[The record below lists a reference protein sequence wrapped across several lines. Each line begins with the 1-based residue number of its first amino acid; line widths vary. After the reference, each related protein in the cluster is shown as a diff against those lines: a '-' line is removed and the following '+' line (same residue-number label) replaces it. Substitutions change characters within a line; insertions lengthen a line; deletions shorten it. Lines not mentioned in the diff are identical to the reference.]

1 METRP
6 EGPNTPMEKVSKKQ
20 AKEFAP
26 LAALRDAMLNHA
38 RRRKA

>member
-1 METRP
+1 
-6 EGPNTPMEKVSKKQ
+6 MEKVSKKQ

-26 LAALRDAMLNHA
+26 LAALRAAMLSHV